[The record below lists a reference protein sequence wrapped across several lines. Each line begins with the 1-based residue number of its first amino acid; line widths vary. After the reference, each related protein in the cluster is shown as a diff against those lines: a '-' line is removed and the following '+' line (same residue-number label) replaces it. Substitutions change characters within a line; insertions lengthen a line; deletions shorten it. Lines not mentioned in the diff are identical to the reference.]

1 MEEQSSPEHLPPTD
15 RQPVTP
21 TSPSA
26 VDVPHH
32 QDAILDVAPES
43 PFGVMLGQVLV
54 NMLGGRLTDVHWFR
68 TDWQR
73 GGALTGYA
81 KYRGDDDRDHDVVVK
96 MPVPPRERNW
106 LVYLQQWPDVAPT
119 LHAHGDEVGGYDMV
133 WVIMERLPHGPL
145 GQAWDGQEF
154 DLLIDAIGR
163 FYEAAAHQPLH
174 GEPRRMDW
182 DALHVK
188 ARENV
193 RHHPSHQKQRWN
205 NALKRAQKK
214 LPEWVQ
220 HWEDRPTDHWCHG
233 DLHFGNAMTRTP
245 PPRGPALLFD
255 FALARPG
262 CWLEDAIYLEH
273 LFWAQRDRLG
283 DRRITRDIAQER
295 KRRGLHVEPD
305 WADLAN
311 SKRALQ
317 AISVPA
323 MLEHKGDAQTLQA
336 SLEVLEQQLGI

>member
-1 MEEQSSPEHLPPTD
+1 MEEPSSPEHSHDPGSSSPNRLRESAHD
-15 RQPVTP
+15 V
-21 TSPSA
+21 TSPA
-26 VDVPHH
+26 DTL
-32 QDAILDVAPES
+32 IDVAPES
-43 PFGVMLGQVLV
+43 PFGIMLGQVLV
-54 NMLGGRLTDVHWFR
+54 NSLEGRLNNVNWFR

-81 KYRGDDDRDHDVVVK
+81 TYRGDDDRDHEVVIK

-106 LVYLQQWPDVAPT
+106 LLYLQQWPDTAPH
-119 LHAHGDEVGGYDMV
+119 LHAHGSEVGGYDLA

-145 GQAWDGQEF
+145 GHAWDGQEF
-154 DLLIDAIGR
+154 DLLIEAIGR
-163 FYEAAAHQPLH
+163 FYEAAAQHPLQ
-174 GEPRRMDW
+174 GNPSRRNW
-182 DALHVK
+182 DTMHAR

-193 RHHPSHQKQRWN
+193 RNHHVPNQQRWN

-214 LPEWVQ
+214 LIEWVDL
-220 HWEDRPTDHWCHG
+220 WDDRPTDHWCHG

-245 PPRGPALLFD
+245 PPHGPALLFD

-295 KRRGLHVEPD
+295 KRRGLPVEPD
-305 WADLAN
+305 WANLAN
-311 SKRALQ
+311 VKRALL

-323 MLEHKGDAQTLQA
+323 MLEQKGDPQTLQA
-336 SLEVLEQQLGI
+336 ALEVLEQQLTI